1 MINILLVE
9 DDKEICFILTE
20 LLKRNHYNVS
30 AYHNGIEAI
39 EALSSKK
46 YDLMLLDLMLP
57 DLPGE
62 KILFHLKKHN
72 NSIPVIVI
80 SAKNQPEIRI
90 NLLRSGADDYIT
102 KPFYHEEVLARIE
115 SVLRRCSES
124 PQTEY
129 SFKDIRINV
138 DDHKVLVN
146 NTELTLTTTEY
157 NLLQLLI
164 KHPKQTFTKESLY
177 QLIWGK
183 DYISDDNTLNVH
195 ISKLRKKL
203 EHIGNQAPYI
213 DTIWGIGYKLH
224 RYNKFT
230 QKIPLQRLICNGIFY
245 PIHFFHTFKQLGIP
259 STIFSGTN
267 TSLTITYVQAPSELS
282 VVLDTTMA

>member
-1 MINILLVE
+1 MRKALQNQMSGERRYRIIGVDDEEGIL
-9 DDKEICFILTE
+9 DSLTVLFDNSE
-20 LLKRNHYNVS
+20 YEFYGAQDPV
-30 AYHNGIEAI
+30 EAI
-39 EALSSKK
+39 ELVKK
-46 YDLMLLDLMLP
+46 EHFDLMLLDLMLP

-213 DTIWGIGYKLH
+213 DTVWGIGYKLH
-224 RYNKFT
+224 R
-230 QKIPLQRLICNGIFY
+230 
-245 PIHFFHTFKQLGIP
+245 
-259 STIFSGTN
+259 
-267 TSLTITYVQAPSELS
+267 
-282 VVLDTTMA
+282 

>member
-1 MINILLVE
+1 MNNVLIIE
-9 DDKEICFILTE
+9 DDKEICFIFTE

-138 DDHKVLVN
+138 DDHKVLVATMLFFN
-146 NTELTLTTTEY
+146 RLT
-157 NLLQLLI
+157 
-164 KHPKQTFTKESLY
+164 
-177 QLIWGK
+177 
-183 DYISDDNTLNVH
+183 D
-195 ISKLRKKL
+195 
-203 EHIGNQAPYI
+203 
-213 DTIWGIGYKLH
+213 
-224 RYNKFT
+224 
-230 QKIPLQRLICNGIFY
+230 
-245 PIHFFHTFKQLGIP
+245 
-259 STIFSGTN
+259 
-267 TSLTITYVQAPSELS
+267 TSLMPGSFATLFSTLVEQAEQVIPVMSNCSFCKITPSFL
-282 VVLDTTMA
+282 